1 MVTREKAH
9 VLTSAQ
15 DTNIPKE
22 PTVTQDVQEP
32 ECLGLHMP
40 TNGEAEAKEEKS

>member
-1 MVTREKAH
+1 MVAGEGAH

-15 DTNIPKE
+15 DTNIPKD

-32 ECLGLHMP
+32 ECLGTAYAH
-40 TNGEAEAKEEKS
+40 